1 MRRADGE
8 PAGLRLRFTQSGG
21 SWLTAAVLIGALAWY
36 KSINLVLIVVYAMV
50 GLLVLNGLLAWLAVR
65 RSAARRLPLPPVF
78 AGERVEC
85 GLTVTNGAA
94 HPVTLTAEDRT
105 GPGANS
111 FLVYRLPPGHAL
123 SCTAWRAFPTRGRY
137 GGPVTL
143 TSGFPFGFIECE
155 RPGEAGGEI
164 VVLPGLG
171 TADPDGLRRWVL
183 RSARG
188 DDRARRVLRRVSTDQ
203 AEVRGVRPY
212 RSGDAI
218 RDIHWRTTARRGEPM
233 VREYDAAPSPEL
245 VLVVE
250 AWLPAAPRAADR
262 ARLEA
267 ALSLA
272 ATIAVTWR
280 RAFDSA
286 VTVVVPG
293 AAAGAP
299 TAASE
304 EGLRAALAPLASVR
318 GGDALEAPPARTFT
332 RHLARGARLVV
343 SSRAN
348 TPFAA
353 ALGHSTGKPFVA
365 VCPDDRPPWYQ
376 PPAPA
381 PNSQ

>member
-1 MRRADGE
+1 MKRADGE
-8 PAGLRLRFTQSGG
+8 PTGLRLRFTQSGV
-21 SWLTAAVLIGALAWY
+21 SWLAAAVLIGALAWY
-36 KSINLVLIVVYAMV
+36 KSINLVLIVVYAM
-50 GLLVLNGLLAWLAVR
+50 GCLLVLNGLLAWNAVR
-65 RSAARRLPLPPVF
+65 KSTARRLSLPPVF

-85 GLTVTNGAA
+85 GLTVTSSAA
-94 HPVTLTAEDRT
+94 YPITLTAEDRA

-123 SCTAWRAFPTRGRY
+123 PCTAWRTFPTRGRY

-143 TSGFPFGFIECE
+143 TSGFPFGFITCEC
-155 RPGEAGGEI
+155 PGAADGEI
-164 VVLPGLG
+164 VVLPSIGV
-171 TADPDGLRRWVL
+171 ADPDGLRRWVL
-183 RSARG
+183 RSAQG

-218 RDIHWRTTARRGEPM
+218 RDMHWRTTARRGEPM
-233 VREYDAAPSPEL
+233 VREYDTAPSPEL
-245 VLVVE
+245 VLVIE
-250 AWLPAAPRAADR
+250 AWLPSVSSAVDR
-262 ARLEA
+262 TRLEA

-293 AAAGAP
+293 PDAVAT
-299 TAASE
+299 TATSE
-304 EGLRAALAPLASVR
+304 ENLRAALAPLASIQ
-318 GGDALEAPPARTFT
+318 GTDALVAPAAQTFT

-348 TPFAA
+348 SPLAA
-353 ALGHSTGKPFVA
+353 ALEHSTGKPFVT
-365 VCPDDRPPWYQ
+365 VCPSDRPLWYQ
-376 PPAPA
+376 PPV
-381 PNSQ
+381 SV